1 MTKHKHYY
9 AIRAF
14 ADGWKIKYKS
24 TLAND
29 WYLAQKPI
37 FDESKEYR
45 VVPDEDGWLPWYGGE
60 CPVDPDTM
68 VEVRYKGGPAIGVAQ
83 AHSICWEHIDKAGDV
98 IAYRIIK
105 EAEADP
111 YAELKAA
118 AKDPTKQIKYT
129 FPDGATNGWHDYNH
143 DWSFHGLLSGYE
155 VRDKPKVKKIKLL
168 AWLGLDQLHW
178 YTEEETKSLPKSWK
192 RVPSEDKEV
201 EVEE

>member
-1 MTKHKHYY
+1 MRQQHKHYY
-9 AIRAF
+9 CIRAF
-14 ADGWKIKYKS
+14 ADGWKIETDYG
-24 TLAND
+24 
-29 WYLAQKPI
+29 
-37 FDESKEYR
+37 DEIWVPTDNPRFSASCKYR

-60 CPVDPDTM
+60 CPVDAGTV

-155 VRDKPKVKKIKLL
+155 VRDKPKKLKL
-168 AWLGLDQLHW
+168 SAYIDEVSGELLWRLEGYKLSS
-178 YTEEETKSLPKSWK
+178 YWK
-192 RVPSEDKEV
+192 RVPSEDKEI